1 MYNFT
6 DGSICG
12 ISLNRPAAAR
22 RAPAEAARCADLL
35 AAVEEENTLEVHLDI
50 DIIMVLL
57 YILNMGLSVTFD
69 IIIVL

>member
-1 MYNFT
+1 M
-6 DGSICG
+6 CG
-12 ISLNRPAAAR
+12 TSLNRPAAAR

-57 YILNMGLSVTFD
+57 YILNMGLRV
-69 IIIVL
+69 

>member
-12 ISLNRPAAAR
+12 TSLNRPAAAR

>member
-12 ISLNRPAAAR
+12 TSLNRPAAAR

-50 DIIMVLL
+50 DIIVCEADQ
-57 YILNMGLSVTFD
+57 YILMLYVRALVSQ
-69 IIIVL
+69 